1 MPPQSAAQLRVPG
14 RWSFMLWCF
23 CQFFFQFLSSAVR
36 IVSVGTNYQSD
47 GLSSPLDGKTKFFFS
62 LPWSLSRHHHHHRR
76 CLRLEIKTKFLLSKK
91 KRWWVQLIMVRRKTI
106 LNKLCA
112 KLLVTTKIATRYTTD
127 NLSRYSLKRKKDAV
141 TSENLVS
148 TAWRIFFFVHVCD
161 YE

>member
-1 MPPQSAAQLRVPG
+1 MMFLSI
-14 RWSFMLWCF
+14 
-23 CQFFFQFLSSAVR
+23 FFFQFLSSAVR

-47 GLSSPLDGKTKFFFS
+47 GLSSPLDGKTKFFFFIALKS
-62 LPWSLSRHHHHHRR
+62 LPPPPPPPLSPAGDQD
-76 CLRLEIKTKFLLSKK
+76 EIPPLLK
-91 KRWWVQLIMVRRKTI
+91 KRWWAQLIMARRKTI

-148 TAWRIFFFVHVCD
+148 TA
-161 YE
+161 